1 MDRLEQ
7 LGEIFSTLRSLS
19 GLAIGDVAHSVG
31 RPESAIRDA
40 ERGDLDDALTTALA
54 DHYGLDA
61 EALRDGLV
69 GRGGTESAAVFL
81 FHGAAT
87 SFDVRDLRVIDRA
100 MQVARVFTVTT
111 QAGRQGIA
119 VRARFRARPPNG
131 PMPADAAVQGHV
143 IAREVRGALALETEP
158 LGDLRAFVEER
169 FGAAVLVER
178 FVSDDLR
185 ALASLDVARACA
197 AAVLGGEEPLRAR
210 NPLLARVYLA
220 HELCHLLFDPVRPGR
235 VQVAADLVGVRA
247 PVRADGSPSPE
258 ALLES
263 RARGFAAELLIPRR
277 GVESLLGAFTAPER
291 SVLRALELVEQT
303 LHHFA
308 TPQEIAVWH
317 LINLGYIERRLA
329 NELLAAHIPGRPQ
342 DTTTLPKPGD
352 TPEALRDH
360 LAATMA
366 PRGPGD
372 DAPAQFVVEARRFA
386 ETAADAAASVLLA
399 EAYAEAARGRPLA
412 ATDLLVERIDGA
424 LLAGDAER
432 VSAVLRGLDPTRLP
446 PEALTGV
453 LMVTRA
459 ARNDLGTARESLF
472 GRVVDALRTHWKI
485 GDARLAR
492 IEARLR

>member
-1 MDRLEQ
+1 MERLEQ

-19 GLAIGDVAHSVG
+19 GLAIGDVARAVG
-31 RPESAIRDA
+31 REVSAIRDA

-54 DHYGLDA
+54 EHYGLDA

-87 SFDVRDLRVIDRA
+87 SFDVRDLRVVDRA
-100 MQVARVFTVTT
+100 MRVARAFTVTT
-111 QAGRQGIA
+111 QAGREGIA
-119 VRARFRARPPNG
+119 ARARFRARPPNG
-131 PMPADAAVQGHV
+131 PMPADAAVQGYSL
-143 IAREVRGALALETEP
+143 AREVRAALAFETEP

-185 ALASLDVARACA
+185 ALATLDASRACA
-197 AAVLGGEEPLRAR
+197 AAVLEDEEPLRAR

-235 VQVAADLVGVRA
+235 VQIAADLHSADAWMRSREA
-247 PVRADGSPSPE
+247 PSVER
-258 ALLES
+258 LLES
-263 RARGFAAELLIPRR
+263 RARGFAAELLIPRP
-277 GVESLLGAFTAPER
+277 GVEALFGEPRNPVSTLESALG
-291 SVLRALELVEQT
+291 LVEWT
-303 LHHFA
+303 LNHFA

-342 DTTTLPKPGD
+342 DTTTLPEPGAP
-352 TPEALRDH
+352 PEPLREH
-360 LAATMA
+360 LAATT
-366 PRGPGD
+366 PSRGPRVD
-372 DAPAQFVVEARRFA
+372 DPAPYVVDARRFA

-399 EAYAEAARGRPLA
+399 EAYAEADRGRPIA

-453 LMVTRA
+453 LTVTRA
-459 ARNDLGTARESLF
+459 ARDDLGTSRESLF
-472 GRVVDALRTHWKI
+472 ARVADALRDHWKV